1 MKIDF
6 DEKIVLKKLI
16 YHVTS
21 CKMLPRQTADAAL
34 ILAML
39 PAKNGRLLSHLSFPK
54 WWVQKLVRK
63 TCACDVVVDTARFS
77 RFFAKK
83 YIFQYAL
90 SCYRREIW
98 NVMFTIEMGICNG
111 WYFAEEKVVSC
122 SFYQFMK

>member
-54 WWVQKLVRK
+54 
-63 TCACDVVVDTARFS
+63 
-77 RFFAKK
+77 
-83 YIFQYAL
+83 
-90 SCYRREIW
+90 
-98 NVMFTIEMGICNG
+98 
-111 WYFAEEKVVSC
+111 
-122 SFYQFMK
+122 

>member
-1 MKIDF
+1 MRDKAQYQGNEKSWNDGRGRMKIDF

-54 WWVQKLVRK
+54 
-63 TCACDVVVDTARFS
+63 
-77 RFFAKK
+77 
-83 YIFQYAL
+83 
-90 SCYRREIW
+90 
-98 NVMFTIEMGICNG
+98 
-111 WYFAEEKVVSC
+111 
-122 SFYQFMK
+122 

>member
-21 CKMLPRQTADAAL
+21 CKMLQWRTADAAL

-54 WWVQKLVRK
+54 
-63 TCACDVVVDTARFS
+63 
-77 RFFAKK
+77 
-83 YIFQYAL
+83 
-90 SCYRREIW
+90 
-98 NVMFTIEMGICNG
+98 
-111 WYFAEEKVVSC
+111 
-122 SFYQFMK
+122 